1 MIHTDDSQYLEPDQ
15 ARTAPNTPYDD
26 KLAGA
31 LREIF
36 ASGAHALDA
45 VVSGLNG
52 MGIHAPDGNPWTG
65 ESFTAEMSVKGA

>member
-1 MIHTDDSQYLEPDQ
+1 MRTTDDQYLVPNQ
-15 ARTAPNTPYDD
+15 TRSGPNTPYDD

-36 ASGAHALDA
+36 RGGGPSLDA

-52 MGIHAPDGNPWTG
+52 MGIHAPDGNPWTS
-65 ESFTAEMSVKGA
+65 ETFTAAMRVKGA